1 MVYINATLAVMNG
14 LLTILNDL
22 LQSYYMTIYQD
33 FIQKHNF
40 GELEQNLLI
49 SILENSESA
58 VILSKNISE
67 IFKINLS
74 LDQVEALRNFWYTDS
89 L

>member
-1 MVYINATLAVMNG
+1 
-14 LLTILNDL
+14 
-22 LQSYYMTIYQD
+22 MTIYQD